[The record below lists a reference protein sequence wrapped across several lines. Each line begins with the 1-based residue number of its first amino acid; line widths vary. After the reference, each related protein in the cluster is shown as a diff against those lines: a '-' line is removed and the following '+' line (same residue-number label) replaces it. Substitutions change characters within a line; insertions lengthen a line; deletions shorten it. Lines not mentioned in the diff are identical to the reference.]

1 MTEQSES
8 PQAKAE
14 RQRRRRVEL
23 FDSMADLA
31 LNNVISMD
39 EAVRRYKLLVINAER
54 PLEDFMPK
62 RPGEGGDA

>member
-1 MTEQSES
+1 
-8 PQAKAE
+8 
-14 RQRRRRVEL
+14 
-23 FDSMADLA
+23 MADLA

-62 RPGEGGDA
+62 KQDEGGDA